1 MVGVPKRA
9 IQYVNRLR
17 AAEGLDKLH
26 WDRSLTPGA
35 RAHSL
40 EMAGADRIWHSDGDV
55 LRTEFDKAAGPDN
68 WSLGGENVGASGD
81 MGLRALLT
89 AFEASPE
96 HRRNMLR
103 KRYDDIG
110 VGVARRP
117 DGELFMTYW
126 FYG

>member
-1 MVGVPKRA
+1 MGVPRKAVR
-9 IQYVNRLR
+9 YVNQLR
-17 AAEGLDKLH
+17 ADRGLDKLH

-35 RAHSL
+35 RAHSR
-40 EMAGADRIWHSDGDV
+40 EMADADRIWHTDGR
-55 LRTEFDKAAGPDN
+55 LLQSEFDQAAGPDN

-81 MGLRALLT
+81 MGLRALLE
-89 AFEASPE
+89 AFRQSDH

-103 KRYDDIG
+103 PRYDNIG